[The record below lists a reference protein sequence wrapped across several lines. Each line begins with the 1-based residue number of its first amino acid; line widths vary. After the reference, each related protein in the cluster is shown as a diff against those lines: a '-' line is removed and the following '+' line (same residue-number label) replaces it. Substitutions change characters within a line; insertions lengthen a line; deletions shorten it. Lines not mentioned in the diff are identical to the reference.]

1 MADYQGSTHSST
13 SGRRG
18 DSSGS
23 EAFTVP
29 PSASTSTAAE
39 MVRVAS
45 RTTRRDA
52 VDRDSAVDL
61 TTLTS
66 EINGHLRDHQSRTS
80 EECQAVMGSVEA
92 NLEML
97 MDRHFS
103 VEADPARVSEMLLFH
118 VMFSG

>member
-1 MADYQGSTHSST
+1 MAEHQGSTR
-13 SGRRG
+13 SGRLGRRSA
-18 DSSGS
+18 SSGS
-23 EAFTVP
+23 EPPADP
-29 PSASTSTAAE
+29 PSASAKTAAE
-39 MVRVAS
+39 MVAS
-45 RTTRRDA
+45 RETRGDA
-52 VDRDSAVDL
+52 FTNSDHAIDL

-66 EINGHLRDHQSRTS
+66 EINGHLRDHQARTS

>member
-1 MADYQGSTHSST
+1 MAGYQGSTHSST

-18 DSSGS
+18 ASSGS
-23 EAFTVP
+23 EEFTVP
-29 PSASTSTAAE
+29 PSASTNTAVE

-52 VDRDSAVDL
+52 VDRDNAVDL

>member
-1 MADYQGSTHSST
+1 MAGYQDSTHSST
-13 SGRRG
+13 SGGRG
-18 DSSGS
+18 VSSGS
-23 EAFTVP
+23 ESSTAT
-29 PSASTSTAAE
+29 PSASVNTVAE
-39 MVRVAS
+39 MAQEAS
-45 RTTRRDA
+45 RTARRDA
-52 VDRDSAVDL
+52 GDRDYAVDL

-66 EINGHLRDHQSRTS
+66 EINDHLRDHQSRTS

-97 MDRHFS
+97 TDRHFS